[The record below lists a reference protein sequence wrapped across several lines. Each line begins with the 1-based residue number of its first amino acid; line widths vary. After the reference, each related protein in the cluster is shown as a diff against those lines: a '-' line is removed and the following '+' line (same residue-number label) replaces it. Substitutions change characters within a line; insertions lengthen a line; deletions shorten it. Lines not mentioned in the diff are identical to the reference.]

1 MVAGSKNCYNY
12 GHDTW
17 FPGDRLTWRMPSINS
32 KTREEERKRLPLNRE
47 HPPMRDRAIIEVL
60 SFEKAHHFLR
70 EALTL
75 SFDTT
80 PEKAASHYSFTRLVP
95 GADDHLG
102 GVDRSIIA
110 LRNFL
115 QLHSFHTIAVMLA
128 YGLSPDRVP
137 GEGVQPFDPS
147 NYNANPGLEALDL
160 TKILKKVVP
169 ARGDDGRVDVS
180 ALRDMSSNE
189 LDVFSNKL
197 LYWAGKF
204 GLLGSSVPEYI
215 KPAMHLVNQ
224 TIGLTMRPWLLNQ
237 AVHDY
242 FSILRFF
249 PDSKKQGVSVRSRN
263 PNDLS
268 RSYNLRVQVGAL
280 AHCQSSLA
288 KDFSASIGYAIE
300 KRQARVMFTSLNLT
314 APGDFGDTYR

>member
-1 MVAGSKNCYNY
+1 
-12 GHDTW
+12 
-17 FPGDRLTWRMPSINS
+17 L
-32 KTREEERKRLPLNRE
+32 
-47 HPPMRDRAIIEVL
+47 
-60 SFEKAHHFLR
+60 
-70 EALTL
+70 
-75 SFDTT
+75 
-80 PEKAASHYSFTRLVP
+80 P

-115 QLHSFHTIAVMLA
+115 QLHSFNTIAVMLA
-128 YGLSPDRVP
+128 YGLSPDSVP
-137 GEGVQPFDPS
+137 GDGVLPFDPS

-169 ARGDDGRVDVS
+169 APVDGRVDVS
-180 ALRDMSSNE
+180 ALRDMDSNE
-189 LDVFSNKL
+189 LDAFSNKL

-224 TIGLTMRPWLLNQ
+224 TIGLTMRPWLLNK

-249 PDSKKQGVSVRSRN
+249 PDSQKQGVSVRSRN

-268 RSYNLRVQVGAL
+268 RAYNLRTQVGAL

-288 KDFSASIGYAIE
+288 KDFSASLGYAIE
-300 KRQARVMFTSLNLT
+300 KRMSRCMFTSMNLT
-314 APGDFGDTYR
+314 APGSFGDTYR